1 MHALLVG
8 LQAVTLCSDH
18 RRSTRSCGA
27 PLCAHTSG
35 LREGVEACALWFA
48 SRPGDRRHLW
58 APGCCPLGDY
68 WKRASWRSRPG
79 QRRAGCPHQV
89 ELPGELPQSQGA
101 HPGQPPPPAG
111 GPRRP
116 GCPRWPPESP
126 GMATGPQPGR
136 RLWQRPASAPSSRC
150 LRPPCT
156 GGALVVGMLA
166 MIAAVAFLLE
176 HVSQAHVRLHS
187 RHRSGHCSGS
197 EAAQRSQSPAA
208 CGRGGLSWAG
218 GGHAGAP
225 AEASPEAPALDACVL
240 GPWEARRPSM
250 PACRDTGSSSAP
262 LLMECSESLSIKPPG
277 LGPRLDSRLRERMV
291 PGLRQIC

>member
-35 LREGVEACALWFA
+35 LRDGVEACALWFA

-79 QRRAGCPHQV
+79 QRRAGSPHQV

-126 GMATGPQPGR
+126 GMATAPQPGR

-156 GGALVVGMLA
+156 GAC
-166 MIAAVAFLLE
+166 
-176 HVSQAHVRLHS
+176 R
-187 RHRSGHCSGS
+187 GHAGDDCSGS
-197 EAAQRSQSPAA
+197 ATGRPDPASCLAAAIHRMLPGSSGVPPRARQPGSRAAAQQTSQ
-208 CGRGGLSWAG
+208 
-218 GGHAGAP
+218 
-225 AEASPEAPALDACVL
+225 
-240 GPWEARRPSM
+240 RPLQ
-250 PACRDTGSSSAP
+250 R
-262 LLMECSESLSIKPPG
+262 I
-277 LGPRLDSRLRERMV
+277 
-291 PGLRQIC
+291 